1 MEAQKTSCVLKSVG
15 NSVKELNNEKRTQ
28 FRTCTVDINGTV
40 YFAKVW
46 EKSVQNGLT
55 VGATYQAELQADGDT
70 VWITLLNGTDAK
82 IATAADFAHLFS
94 NITV

>member
-1 MEAQKTSCVLKSVG
+1 METQKTSCVLKTVG
-15 NSVKELNNEKRTQ
+15 NAVKENTNGTK

-55 VGATYQAELQADGDT
+55 VGATYQAELQADGDKI
-70 VWITLLNGTDAK
+70 WITMLNGTDAK